1 LGNSVFFGLSK
12 SGSLREYCLYL
23 SEQSSVD
30 LTKPNMKSKLYY
42 LLAML
47 FIAACSSPK
56 YAYHFDRYDY
66 NSGKKGNKV
75 DVAKMEN
82 EVSPIQA
89 EQLLASKEN
98 TMVLPLEKKEPSV
111 KEEIKKTYVQMS
123 KSERKAFRADVKK
136 YLKEKKES
144 VKATKSTNAMD
155 NDLKLAAIFGAVGL
169 VALIISGDVFYIIG
183 GIAMIIGVVF
193 FVKWLVW
200 Q

>member
-1 LGNSVFFGLSK
+1 
-12 SGSLREYCLYL
+12 
-23 SEQSSVD
+23 
-30 LTKPNMKSKLYY
+30 MKSKLYY

-193 FVKWLVW
+193 FVKWLVR